1 MSLTKNKNISHSI
14 LILIVISLLVV
25 FTLTGCDNFTET
37 TPPAA
42 SNTSSDHTGA
52 AEESNIILQ
61 IEIAIGLLLIAS
73 LVGIVTDR
81 LRVPYTT
88 GLVLIGLVLAFFGQQ
103 DINVSPQLFLGLL
116 VPPLIYEAAFQV
128 KAKDLL
134 RDLAPILS
142 LAIPGVLLTTFLVG
156 GVLYWGT
163 SFSLVTALLFGSLI
177 AATDPVAVV
186 ALFRSLGVP
195 KRLQLL
201 IEGESLFNDGT
212 AIVLFNLMVAVSI
225 TGYFNLTDSILNF
238 FLVSGGGLIIG
249 LVLGLLISLAIS
261 MIDNPLIETTLTSVL
276 AFGSYLVAEQFHVS
290 GVLAV
295 VAAGV
300 VSGNLGPSRMSPTT
314 RILAFSF
321 WEYAAFL
328 ANSFVFL
335 LIGLQIDLNILITD
349 WNAILWAILAVLVA
363 RAASIYGLSWIGSG
377 VPMRYKHIL
386 YWGGLR
392 GAISLALALSLPAS
406 LGDQRAV
413 IQSMAFGVVLFTLLV
428 QGSTMK
434 PLINRMGLI
443 ERSESQSEYEKLNAR
458 SVMSKTAYKQL
469 ETMHND
475 GLLSHHVW
483 KLLSKPIENHVDRLS
498 AAAAKTM
505 SSHPDVEIKELES
518 AMQEALKFERAALR
532 TLLRDGNISEE
543 TFTELVHEVDSALTE
558 NQTDLIQLLR
568 LRTSRNI
575 QYLMTIVIQEKY
587 LEKITSLLQPYEYPF
602 THIASTG
609 GFLGRKNATLMIGV
623 PAGKRREI
631 KSLIKNASKGRLK
644 ALSEGST
651 DKPDIAHDGS
661 TIFTLD
667 IERYEEL

>member
-1 MSLTKNKNISHSI
+1 MSLIKTKIFPHSI
-14 LILIVISLLVV
+14 LILILISILVV

-37 TPPAA
+37 TPPTA

-52 AEESNIILQ
+52 DEESNIILQ
-61 IEIAIGLLLIAS
+61 IEITIGLLLIAS

-88 GLVLIGLVLAFFGQQ
+88 GLVMIGLVLAFFGQR

-128 KAKDLL
+128 KVKDLL

-163 SFSLVTALLFGSLI
+163 NFSLVTALLFGSLI

-212 AIVLFNLMVAVSI
+212 AIVVFNLMVAISI

-238 FLVSGGGLIIG
+238 FLVAGGGLIIG

-276 AFGSYLVAEQFHVS
+276 AFGSYIVAEQFHVS

-295 VAAGV
+295 VAAGI

-349 WNAILWAILAVLVA
+349 WNAILWAIMAVLVA

-392 GAISLALALSLPAS
+392 GAISLALALSLPES
-406 LGDQRAV
+406 LGDQRAI

-443 ERSESQSEYEKLNAR
+443 EKSESQSEYENLNAR
-458 SVMSKTAYKQL
+458 AIMAKTAYKQL

-475 GLLSHHVW
+475 SLLSHHVW
-483 KLLSKPIENHVDRLS
+483 NLLSKPIKNHVDTLS

-505 SSHPDVEIKELES
+505 SSHPDVEIRELES
-518 AMQEALKFERAALR
+518 AIQEALKSERAALR

-543 TFTELVHEVDSALTE
+543 TFTELVNEVDSALTE

-568 LRTSRNI
+568 LRTLRNI
-575 QYLMTIVIQEKY
+575 QYLMTIVIPERD
-587 LEKITSLLQPYEYPF
+587 LEKIASLLQPYEYPL

-609 GFLGRKNATLMIGV
+609 GFLGRKNATIMIGI
-623 PAGKRREI
+623 PSGKRGEI
-631 KSLIKNASKGRLK
+631 KSLIKNANKGQLK
-644 ALSEGST
+644 VLSEEST
-651 DKPDIAHDGS
+651 DKPDIAHSGA

-667 IERYEEL
+667 VERYEEL